1 MEARHQTRAVHCTS
15 QAMARRRRDEA
26 AQDVAREG
34 EVFPDGVHGRGMGAA
49 PKGRGCGCGTGN
61 DAEGPAIQ
69 PPAQDV
75 AELLNAMQ

>member
-1 MEARHQTRAVHCTS
+1 MERVYQTR
-15 QAMARRRRDEA
+15 RRVAQVLEA
-26 AQDVAREG
+26 APERAVKQDAPPRA
-34 EVFPDGVHGRGMGAA
+34 RGMGAA